1 VTEPRGLRI
10 SIDGTPLSTPFG
22 LLTDQSSGIEPTSA
36 SFMHRPMS
44 YSFEVTLYESR
55 ITAPIRK
62 RPHRV
67 RRKIEARD
75 GALHVDPA
83 RRRKPGSRG
92 RALIR
97 ALQKQQRARFVHD
110 VELAM
115 LYGDPK

>member
-1 VTEPRGLRI
+1 MSVRVWTVEELDQVHPLPDGWRWVEEDLAWTATWHGLT
-10 SIDGTPLSTPFG
+10 G
-22 LLTDQSSGIEPTSA
+22 
-36 SFMHRPMS
+36 
-44 YSFEVTLYESR
+44 
-55 ITAPIRK
+55 
-62 RPHRV
+62 

-75 GALHVDPA
+75 GALHFGPM

-115 LYGDPK
+115 LCGDPK